1 MTAQDSVHDVDI
13 STATFG
19 AGGADPYDRALEGA
33 PDALTLM
40 NASSATA
47 SPATSEIDIG
57 RFLRQADDADLTVV
71 RRALGPVLDVGCGP
85 GRMVKAAILAG
96 HLALGVDVSGAA
108 VALAREKGLPVLR
121 RSVFETLPSEGAW
134 GTVLLLDGNIGI
146 GGDPGALLDRCASL
160 IAPDGR
166 ILVETHSESQR
177 DRSFDAVVIDGR
189 GRRSLKFPWAE
200 VGIDALRRHASQ
212 AGLREQGEWQSAG
225 RAFAE
230 YVRS

>member
-1 MTAQDSVHDVDI
+1 MSIHHPAMES
-13 STATFG
+13 ATFG

-33 PDALTLM
+33 PDALTLV
-40 NASSATA
+40 NASSASA

-71 RRALGPVLDVGCGP
+71 RRAQGPVLDVGCGP

-108 VALAREKGLPVLR
+108 VALARDKGLPVLR

-146 GGDPGALLDRCASL
+146 GGNPGALLDRCASL
-160 IAPDGR
+160 VAPGGR
-166 ILVETHSESQR
+166 ILVETHSESRR

-200 VGIDALRRHASQ
+200 VGIQALKRHANQ
-212 AGLREQGEWQSAG
+212 TGLRVGQEWQSG
-225 RAFAE
+225 DRTFAE

>member
-1 MTAQDSVHDVDI
+1 MSIHNPVVE
-13 STATFG
+13 SATFG

-33 PDALTLM
+33 PDALILV
-40 NASSATA
+40 NASSVSA

-71 RRALGPVLDVGCGP
+71 RRAHGPVLDVGCGP

-160 IAPDGR
+160 VAPGGR

-189 GRRSLKFPWAE
+189 GRSSMKFPWAE
-200 VGIDALRRHASQ
+200 VGIEALRRLANQ
-212 AGLREQGEWQSAG
+212 TGLKVVHEWKSG
-225 RAFAE
+225 DRAFAG

>member
-1 MTAQDSVHDVDI
+1 MTVHNPAVE
-13 STATFG
+13 SATFG

-33 PDALTLM
+33 PDALTLV
-40 NASSATA
+40 NASSVSA
-47 SPATSEIDIG
+47 SPTTSEIDIA
-57 RFLRQADDADLTVV
+57 RFLRHADDADLTVV

-108 VALAREKGLPVLR
+108 VALARDKGLPVLH
-121 RSVFETLPSEGAW
+121 RSVFDSLPSEGSW

-146 GGDPGALLDRCASL
+146 GGDPGALLARCAFL
-160 IAPDGR
+160 VAPGGR

-189 GRRSLKFPWAE
+189 GRSSMKFPWAE
-200 VGIDALRRHASQ
+200 VGIEALRRLANQ
-212 AGLREQGEWQSAG
+212 TGLKVVHEWRSG
-225 RAFAE
+225 DRAFAG